1 VHINLDQESLRGADI
16 VKIVPFLTVLFFLN
30 SGSGLAVTHTVI
42 NSGFT
47 FSPSSIT
54 INLGDTVRFQLAS
67 IHDAVEVS
75 QSTWN
80 AGGTTPLA
88 GGFSVPFGGGI
99 AVPTT
104 IGTHYYV
111 CEVHVSSGMKGT
123 ITVNQTTDVQV
134 TNSRIP
140 EMFALEQNYPNPF
153 NPATN
158 FGFRLAGL
166 EFVSLR
172 VYDILGHEVAAV
184 VNEVLPPGEYRVR
197 WNASA
202 LPSGVYFYTLHAGDF
217 IETKRLM
224 LLK

>member
-1 VHINLDQESLRGADI
+1 VHINLDQESLKGADI
-16 VKIVPFLTVLFFLN
+16 VKITAFLTVMFLLS
-30 SGSGLAVTHTVI
+30 SGRGLAVTHTVT

-54 INLGDTVRFQLAS
+54 INLGDTVRFQLES
-67 IHDAVEVS
+67 IHNVVEVS

-88 GGFSVPFGGGI
+88 GGFSVPYGGGI

-111 CEVHVSSGMKGT
+111 CEPHVSSGMKGT
-123 ITVNQTTDVQV
+123 ITVNQTTDVEV

-153 NPATN
+153 NPSTVI
-158 FGFRLAGL
+158 R
-166 EFVSLR
+166 
-172 VYDILGHEVAAV
+172 YDIPTNAIVKISIYDMLGREVATL
-184 VNEVLPPGEYRVR
+184 VNGNQMAGHYNVTF
-197 WNASA
+197 NAKN
-202 LPSGVYFYTLHAGDF
+202 LPSGVYLYSLHAGDRTF
-217 IETKRLM
+217 VQKM
-224 LLK
+224 LLLK

>member
-1 VHINLDQESLRGADI
+1 MPINLDQESSKGADI
-16 VKIVPFLTVLFFLN
+16 VKIAAFVTVMFFL
-30 SGSGLAVTHTVI
+30 SRGSGLAVTHTVT
-42 NSGFT
+42 NSDSA
-47 FSPSSIT
+47 FSPSSVT
-54 INLGDTVRFQLAS
+54 INLGDTVRFQIGS
-67 IHDAVEVS
+67 MHDAVEVS

-80 AGGTTPLA
+80 ARGTTPLA
-88 GGFSVPFGGGI
+88 GGFSVPYGGGI
-99 AVPTT
+99 AVPTA

-111 CEVHVSSGMKGT
+111 CETHVSSGMKGT
-123 ITVNQTTDVQV
+123 ITVNQTTDVKV

-140 EMFALEQNYPNPF
+140 EVFALEQNYPNPF
-153 NPATN
+153 NPTTN

-184 VNEVLPPGEYRVR
+184 VNEVLPPGEYRVQ

-217 IETKRLM
+217 IETKRLT